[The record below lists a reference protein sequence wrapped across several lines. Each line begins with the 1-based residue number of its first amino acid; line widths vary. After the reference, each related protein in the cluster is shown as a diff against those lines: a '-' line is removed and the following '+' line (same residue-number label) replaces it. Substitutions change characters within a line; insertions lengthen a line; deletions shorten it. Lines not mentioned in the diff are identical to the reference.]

1 MKTILIFSLVVI
13 LSIWIT
19 RELINAPTI
28 DNDGNTK
35 VNRKMN
41 LNANSVSLFVLLEL
55 LLWLGC
61 GYLIFNGCDS
71 IDVPKWLYKFA
82 LTCLIL
88 SPFGKMIL
96 GVFRCY
102 WKEDLKE
109 SAESADDEP
118 EQPKMKIYGSTK
130 MDNI

>member
-1 MKTILIFSLVVI
+1 MKEILIFSLVVI
-13 LSIWIT
+13 PSIWIT
-19 RELINAPTI
+19 RELIGAPNI

-35 VNRKMN
+35 MDKKMN

-61 GYLIFNGCDS
+61 GYLIYSGCDRF
-71 IDVPKWLYKFA
+71 DVPKWLYKIS

-96 GVFRCY
+96 GAFRCY
-102 WKEDLKE
+102 WREDLNE
-109 SAESADDEP
+109 SIEDVDEP
-118 EQPKMKIYGSTK
+118 EQPKMKIYGSSK
-130 MDNI
+130 LDNI

>member
-1 MKTILIFSLVVI
+1 MKEILIFSLVV
-13 LSIWIT
+13 LFSVWIT
-19 RELINAPTI
+19 RELINAPDI
-28 DNDGNTK
+28 DNEGNIK
-35 VNRKMN
+35 MNRKMN

-61 GYLIFNGCDS
+61 GYLIFSGCDT

-96 GVFRCY
+96 GAFRCY
-102 WKEDLKE
+102 WREDLKE
-109 SAESADDEP
+109 KTDDTEP
-118 EQPKMKIYGSTK
+118 EQPKMKIYGSSK